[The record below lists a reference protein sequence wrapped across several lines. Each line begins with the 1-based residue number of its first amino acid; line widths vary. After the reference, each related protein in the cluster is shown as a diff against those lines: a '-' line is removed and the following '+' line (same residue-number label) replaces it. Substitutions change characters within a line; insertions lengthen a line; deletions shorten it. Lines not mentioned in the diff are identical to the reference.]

1 MKQALIELVDVILK
15 KIQDEPDAPL
25 SETGLRKWLM
35 GEGYQKPDI
44 EAAMQLVRPRFDA
57 WQEGDAQ
64 PSSAP
69 LPVRALSTFEQF
81 KLTAEARNALYRL
94 ERHGLMDAYE
104 REMILDRL
112 NHFEGEVGLSE
123 LDYLVSWVVCGSR
136 DVESQQTIYGV
147 MDGGRDTLN

>member
-69 LPVRALSTFEQF
+69 WRWSSGTSRRPTLSSLSRMRAS
-81 KLTAEARNALYRL
+81 ASSGGWAMAR
-94 ERHGLMDAYE
+94 
-104 REMILDRL
+104 
-112 NHFEGEVGLSE
+112 
-123 LDYLVSWVVCGSR
+123 
-136 DVESQQTIYGV
+136 
-147 MDGGRDTLN
+147 